1 MTLARPYR
9 MAVVGLQHS
18 HLGTLDPA
26 KPSGLLGT
34 FRALA
39 GAGMVELVALC
50 EPHDAARLDHE
61 AGYLPGI
68 STFGDVR
75 ECVAHTPIDLALIAG
90 PAVDVARDVQVLAE
104 RGIHCFVEKSPART
118 AREWVPVV
126 EASRRTG
133 AHILVHYPWRHHPA
147 IRLARDWFSAGQLGR
162 PTAMHASMTTGQ
174 VGHEPFQRS
183 PDGWWYRPET
193 EGGGMLHWLGAH
205 FVEVMCALFGD
216 VAAVS
221 ATCAPVIGNLVAH
234 PRMDD
239 VSAVTLRFINGAIGT
254 LHVGYLNGAGG
265 ESRDFLRAWGTHGDV
280 WWPSL
285 GSAITVARRDVDSGA
300 TIHETVTCDL
310 PERPGTY
317 GNRAWLAE
325 IAEGFVTGIASGTRP
340 EVGAEE
346 ALRVLQIIDAA
357 YESSETRRTI
367 DL

>member
-1 MTLARPYR
+1 

-34 FRALA
+34 FKALA
-39 GAGMVELVALC
+39 RAGMVELVALC
-50 EPHDAARLDHE
+50 EPHDAARLAHE

-68 STFGDVR
+68 GTFGDV
-75 ECVAHTPIDLALIAG
+75 ETCIADTPIDLALVAG
-90 PAVDVARDVQVLAE
+90 PAVDVARDVHVLAE

-118 AREWVPVV
+118 AHEWRPVV

-133 AHILVHYPWRHHPA
+133 AHVLAHYPWRHHPA
-147 IRLARDWFSAGQLGR
+147 VRLARDSFAAGQLGR
-162 PTAMHASMTTGQ
+162 PTAMHAAMTTGQ
-174 VGHEPFQRS
+174 VGHMTHQRS

-205 FVEVMCALFGD
+205 FIEVMCALFGD

-221 ATCAPVIGNLVAH
+221 ATCAPVIGNLAPN

-265 ESRDFLRAWGTHGDV
+265 ENRDFVRAWGTLGDV

-285 GSAITVARRDVDSGA
+285 GPEITVARRDIDSGA
-300 TIHETVTCDL
+300 TTHETVTCDL

-325 IAEGFVTGIASGTRP
+325 IAEGFVRGIASGTRP

-346 ALRVLQIIDAA
+346 ALRVLEIIDAA